1 MAERCD
7 EESLFC
13 GESVRALADA
23 GFMGLPYPPEQGG
36 RGSSYESYVRC
47 VERLSKAC
55 PSVGVT
61 YATHV
66 GLACHPLHA
75 FGSPMQKESFL
86 RPMLRGDK
94 LGAFALTEP
103 EAGSDVGAIA
113 TTAELDGGFYV
124 INGHKIFITN
134 AGRADIYILFARTGG
149 QGTEGLSAFVVCSDD
164 AGLLISAPQRKMGIR
179 GAQTCE
185 LFLRNLCIPADR
197 LIGRPGDGFRIA
209 METLDGGRLGI
220 AAQAVGIADAAFD
233 EACVRLKE
241 RRQFTLY
248 AARLRDGGKRFR
260 AEASAAKLV
269 ASEAAVWCAS
279 EAVQICGGS
288 GYLQGSVAERL
299 YRDAKITQ
307 IYEGTS
313 EVQRMVIA
321 FGVLG

>member
-23 GFMGLPYPPEQGG
+23 GFMGLPYPPKLGG

-113 TTAELDGGFYV
+113 TTAELAAASTSSTDTRYSSPMPAGPISISSSPV
-124 INGHKIFITN
+124 P
-134 AGRADIYILFARTGG
+134 AGRA
-149 QGTEGLSAFVVCSDD
+149 
-164 AGLLISAPQRKMGIR
+164 RK
-179 GAQTCE
+179 A
-185 LFLRNLCIPADR
+185 
-197 LIGRPGDGFRIA
+197 
-209 METLDGGRLGI
+209 
-220 AAQAVGIADAAFD
+220 
-233 EACVRLKE
+233 
-241 RRQFTLY
+241 
-248 AARLRDGGKRFR
+248 
-260 AEASAAKLV
+260 
-269 ASEAAVWCAS
+269 
-279 EAVQICGGS
+279 
-288 GYLQGSVAERL
+288 
-299 YRDAKITQ
+299 
-307 IYEGTS
+307 
-313 EVQRMVIA
+313 
-321 FGVLG
+321 

>member
-164 AGLLISAPQRKMGIR
+164 AGLLISAPQRKMS
-179 GAQTCE
+179 
-185 LFLRNLCIPADR
+185 
-197 LIGRPGDGFRIA
+197 
-209 METLDGGRLGI
+209 
-220 AAQAVGIADAAFD
+220 
-233 EACVRLKE
+233 
-241 RRQFTLY
+241 
-248 AARLRDGGKRFR
+248 
-260 AEASAAKLV
+260 SAAPRPANSFCATS
-269 ASEAAVWCAS
+269 ASPPTAS
-279 EAVQICGGS
+279 SAGLATGSASPWKRWTAGGWAS
-288 GYLQGSVAERL
+288 PRRRWA
-299 YRDAKITQ
+299 
-307 IYEGTS
+307 
-313 EVQRMVIA
+313 
-321 FGVLG
+321 

>member
-1 MAERCD
+1 MEATLWQRLDEIITRTVRPMAERCD

-47 VERLSKAC
+47 VERLSKVC

-134 AGRADIYILFARTGG
+134 AGRAISISSLPVPAGRARK
-149 QGTEGLSAFVVCSDD
+149 A
-164 AGLLISAPQRKMGIR
+164 
-179 GAQTCE
+179 
-185 LFLRNLCIPADR
+185 
-197 LIGRPGDGFRIA
+197 
-209 METLDGGRLGI
+209 
-220 AAQAVGIADAAFD
+220 
-233 EACVRLKE
+233 
-241 RRQFTLY
+241 
-248 AARLRDGGKRFR
+248 
-260 AEASAAKLV
+260 
-269 ASEAAVWCAS
+269 
-279 EAVQICGGS
+279 
-288 GYLQGSVAERL
+288 
-299 YRDAKITQ
+299 
-307 IYEGTS
+307 
-313 EVQRMVIA
+313 
-321 FGVLG
+321 

>member
-1 MAERCD
+1 MEAAFWQRLDEIITKTVRPMAARCD

-13 GESVRALADA
+13 GESVQALADA
-23 GFMGLPYPPEQGG
+23 GFMGLPYPPELGG

-103 EAGSDVGAIA
+103 EAGSDVGGIA
-113 TTAELDGGFYV
+113 TTAE
-124 INGHKIFITN
+124 
-134 AGRADIYILFARTGG
+134 
-149 QGTEGLSAFVVCSDD
+149 
-164 AGLLISAPQRKMGIR
+164 
-179 GAQTCE
+179 
-185 LFLRNLCIPADR
+185 
-197 LIGRPGDGFRIA
+197 
-209 METLDGGRLGI
+209 LDGGRLGI

-233 EACVRLKE
+233 EVCARLKE
-241 RRQFTLY
+241 RRQFGRTLEHFQGLRWKAADMWAKVEAARQLTLY
-248 AARLRDGGKRFR
+248 AARLCDGGKMFR

-288 GYLQGSVAERL
+288 GYLHGSVAERL

-313 EVQRMVIA
+313 EVQRMIIA
-321 FGVLG
+321 SGILG

>member
-1 MAERCD
+1 MEATLWQRLDEIITRTVRPMAERCD

-113 TTAELDGGFYV
+113 TTAASTSSTDTRYSSPMPAGPISISSSPV
-124 INGHKIFITN
+124 P
-134 AGRADIYILFARTGG
+134 AGRA
-149 QGTEGLSAFVVCSDD
+149 
-164 AGLLISAPQRKMGIR
+164 RK
-179 GAQTCE
+179 A
-185 LFLRNLCIPADR
+185 
-197 LIGRPGDGFRIA
+197 
-209 METLDGGRLGI
+209 
-220 AAQAVGIADAAFD
+220 
-233 EACVRLKE
+233 
-241 RRQFTLY
+241 
-248 AARLRDGGKRFR
+248 
-260 AEASAAKLV
+260 
-269 ASEAAVWCAS
+269 
-279 EAVQICGGS
+279 
-288 GYLQGSVAERL
+288 
-299 YRDAKITQ
+299 
-307 IYEGTS
+307 
-313 EVQRMVIA
+313 
-321 FGVLG
+321 

>member
-23 GFMGLPYPPEQGG
+23 GFMGLPYPPELGG

-75 FGSPMQKESFL
+75 FGSPMQKETFL

-149 QGTEGLSAFVVCSDD
+149 H
-164 AGLLISAPQRKMGIR
+164 
-179 GAQTCE
+179 
-185 LFLRNLCIPADR
+185 
-197 LIGRPGDGFRIA
+197 GRP
-209 METLDGGRLGI
+209 E
-220 AAQAVGIADAAFD
+220 
-233 EACVRLKE
+233 
-241 RRQFTLY
+241 
-248 AARLRDGGKRFR
+248 RLRG
-260 AEASAAKLV
+260 
-269 ASEAAVWCAS
+269 
-279 EAVQICGGS
+279 VQ
-288 GYLQGSVAERL
+288 
-299 YRDAKITQ
+299 
-307 IYEGTS
+307 
-313 EVQRMVIA
+313 
-321 FGVLG
+321 